1 MIDTTKGIRL
11 QRLLADSGMCS
22 RRAAET
28 LIQSGR
34 VTVNGTTVTTL
45 GTRALPTD
53 HIRVD
58 GRALPSRRD
67 PIHVMLHKPVGVVTT
82 TRDPEGRPTVI
93 QMLPSRAGRLFPVG
107 RLDVQ
112 STGLVL
118 LTNDGDLA
126 AILTHPRYHV
136 PRTYRVKVSGAP
148 DERALSRLRRGIR
161 LSDGPTEPVEVV
173 VEERRPTKTWLRL
186 TVHEGRNHLVRR
198 LCEAIGHRAEK
209 LQRTALGPL
218 ELGKLSVGDF
228 RPLTPRE
235 VASLH
240 RAARAAARNVPGTA
254 PPTRRGRTPRRE
266 DRRPRAGAVR
276 QSVSR
281 RSVQD

>member
-1 MIDTTKGIRL
+1 
-11 QRLLADSGMCS
+11 
-22 RRAAET
+22 
-28 LIQSGR
+28 
-34 VTVNGTTVTTL
+34 
-45 GTRALPTD
+45 
-53 HIRVD
+53 
-58 GRALPSRRD
+58 
-67 PIHVMLHKPVGVVTT
+67 MLHKPVGVVTT

-93 QMLPSRAGRLFPVG
+93 QMLPSRIGRLFPVG

-136 PRTYRVKVSGAP
+136 PRTYRVKVSGTP
-148 DERALSRLRRGIR
+148 DERALARLRRGLR
-161 LSDGPTEPVEVV
+161 LSDGPTGPVEVV
-173 VEERRPTKTWLRL
+173 VEARRPTKTWLRV

-209 LQRTALGPL
+209 LQRVALGPL
-218 ELGKLSVGDF
+218 MLGKLAIGDC
-228 RPLTPRE
+228 RPLTARE
-235 VASLH
+235 IANLY
-240 RAARAAARNVPGTA
+240 RAARTAARGGPSAGRPTA
-254 PPTRRGRTPRRE
+254 PPTAHRENRRSRSAAP
-266 DRRPRAGAVR
+266 R

>member
-1 MIDTTKGIRL
+1 MTDRTKGLRL
-11 QRLLADSGMCS
+11 QKLLADSGMCS

-53 HIRVD
+53 RIRVD

-67 PIHVMLHKPVGVVTT
+67 PVHLMLHKPVGVVTT
-82 TRDPEGRPTVI
+82 TRDPEGRPTVV
-93 QMLPSRAGRLFPVG
+93 QMLPRRIGRLFPVG

-118 LTNDGDLA
+118 LTNDGELA

-136 PRTYRVKVSGAP
+136 PRTYRVKVSGTP
-148 DERALSRLRRGIR
+148 DERTLARLRRGIR
-161 LSDGPTEPVEVV
+161 LSDGPTGPVEVV
-173 VEERRPTKTWLRL
+173 VEERRPTKTWLSV

-198 LCEAIGHRAEK
+198 LCEAIGHTAEK

-218 ELGKLSVGDF
+218 ELGKLPIGAF

-235 VASLH
+235 RASLY
-240 RAARAAARNVPGTA
+240 RAARAAARGAASAAGPGGSGR
-254 PPTRRGRTPRRE
+254 PSRRG
-266 DRRPRAGAVR
+266 DRRPSSAAPR
-276 QSVSR
+276 QSASR
-281 RSVQD
+281 RFVQD